1 MTTNEFIKKARA
13 LDFVKTVENVGDDIG
28 LYDSNGA
35 PLALVGINERYT
47 VNVSS
52 NIFEALPEEY
62 RRRLFNLCTEYACTP
77 IEARRKVRRYKLKL
91 KLPIPQDSLNEYLNC
106 HRATDRYITSNAVD
120 DESYQTLFTQ
130 SEINKIKAKYGDTY
144 LDSFEQIEVVDE

>member
-62 RRRLFNLCTEYACTP
+62 SQHFVAEVLILP
-77 IEARRKVRRYKLKL
+77 LLK
-91 KLPIPQDSLNEYLNC
+91 
-106 HRATDRYITSNAVD
+106 
-120 DESYQTLFTQ
+120 
-130 SEINKIKAKYGDTY
+130 KYT
-144 LDSFEQIEVVDE
+144 

>member
-35 PLALVGINERYT
+35 PLALIGTNERYT

-62 RRRLFNLCTEYACTP
+62 SQHFVAEVLILP
-77 IEARRKVRRYKLKL
+77 LLK
-91 KLPIPQDSLNEYLNC
+91 
-106 HRATDRYITSNAVD
+106 
-120 DESYQTLFTQ
+120 
-130 SEINKIKAKYGDTY
+130 KYT
-144 LDSFEQIEVVDE
+144 